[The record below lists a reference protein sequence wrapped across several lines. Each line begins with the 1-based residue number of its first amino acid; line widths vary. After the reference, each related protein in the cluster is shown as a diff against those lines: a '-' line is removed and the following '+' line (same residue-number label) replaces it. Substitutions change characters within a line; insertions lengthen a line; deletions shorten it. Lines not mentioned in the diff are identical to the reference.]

1 MAVSVIFIQ
10 HLLRFYLL
18 KINMIRAILIL
29 SILINSV
36 VAQAQRVDG
45 KVFESTQ
52 KGKEPLIG
60 ANVLWAGTTEGTTT
74 DENGYFSLN
83 LNKRNH
89 LLVFSYVGYQNDTL
103 HVHKPGTVEVVLSSE
118 TNLDGVVIRGNS
130 VAMDRLS
137 PIQNEIITTKALA
150 KAACCNLSESFET
163 NASIS
168 VSYSDAVTGS
178 KQIQMLG
185 LSGAYIQT
193 VSENIPS
200 IRGLAG
206 TFGLNF
212 IPGTWIQSI
221 DIGKGAGSIVNGYEG
236 MTGQIN
242 VELQKPD
249 ISEKLYLNTY
259 VNNFGRGELNLNLS
273 HKLNDRWSTGI
284 LSHASTLQNRIDK
297 NGDGFLDLPLYT
309 QYNLINRW
317 KYQSDKWSTQFGV
330 KALKENRLGGQTSFE
345 KEMKG
350 SDKVYGFGADIERV
364 EVFSKI
370 ARMFPDKPYK
380 GIGLIMNA
388 SDHKQESY
396 FGQTPYNGRQKT
408 LYGNL
413 IYQSIIGTSIHSYK
427 TGISY
432 LLDDYN
438 EMYKDT
444 VMKRTESVPGVF
456 AEYTFNYL
464 EKFVMVAGA
473 RVDRHNMFGTQ
484 FTPRLH
490 LKYSPDVNTTF
501 RASAGRGFR
510 TANPLAEYYGNLVSS
525 RDVIF
530 KEQIRPEVSWNYGV
544 SATREFFVGDMKGS
558 LIVDYYRTDFQNQLV
573 ADMETSYSDANQSP
587 GKLMFYNLDGKAF
600 ANSFQAE
607 LNLEPLKRL
616 EVKLAYRY
624 FDVKHSLH
632 NEGQSILMPKMM
644 TSKDRV
650 LFNAGY
656 ALPYDKWKFDVT
668 VQWNGKKRMPYLG
681 SRDMHEGHTGWRGD
695 GMAPSFY
702 NVNAQITRT
711 FPVWDIYL
719 GGENLTNFRQMNP
732 ILGASDPFGYKFDG
746 GMAWGPV
753 TGRMVYL
760 GFRYK
765 INRQ

>member
-1 MAVSVIFIQ
+1 MIISMLRYIIVLSVFLTPVAV
-10 HLLRFYLL
+10 
-18 KINMIRAILIL
+18 
-29 SILINSV
+29 
-36 VAQAQRVDG
+36 QAQRVEG
-45 KVFESTQ
+45 KVFEAASN
-52 KGKEPLIG
+52 GKEPLEG
-60 ANVLWAGTTEGTTT
+60 ANVVWAGTVNGTVT
-74 DENGYFSLN
+74 DAEGYFSLP
-83 LNKRNH
+83 LNGKDH

-103 HVHKPGTVEVVLSSE
+103 HVHKPGTLEVILKSE
-118 TNLDGVVIRGNS
+118 QTLDGVVIRGNS
-130 VAMDRLS
+130 VSMDRLS
-137 PIQNEIITTKALA
+137 PIQNEIITSRALA

-185 LSGAYIQT
+185 LSGTYIQT

-200 IRGLAG
+200 IRGLAT

-212 IPGTWIQSI
+212 IPGTWIQAI
-221 DIGKGAGSIVNGYEG
+221 DIGKGAGSVVNGYEA

-249 ISEKLYLNTY
+249 ISEKLYLNGY
-259 VNNFGRGELNLNLS
+259 VNNFGRTELNLNLA
-273 HKLNDRWSTGI
+273 HKLNERWSTGI

-297 NGDGFLDLPLYT
+297 NKDGFLDLPLYT

-330 KALKENRLGGQTSFE
+330 KALKENRLGGQAGFE
-345 KEMKG
+345 KEMRG
-350 SDKVYGFGADIERV
+350 SDQVYGFGADIKRY
-364 EVFSKI
+364 EVFGKI

-388 SDHKQESY
+388 SDHKQDSY

-413 IYQSIIGTSIHSYK
+413 IYQSIFGNTNHSYK

-432 LLDDYN
+432 LLDDYY
-438 EMYKDT
+438 ERYKDT
-444 VMKRTESVPGVF
+444 VMTRTESVPGVF
-456 AEYTFNYL
+456 FEYTYNHL
-464 EKFVMVAGA
+464 DKFVMVAGA
-473 RVDRHNMFGTQ
+473 RADHHNMFGTQ
-484 FTPRLH
+484 FTPRFH

-501 RASAGRGFR
+501 RASAGKGFR
-510 TANPLAEYYGNLVSS
+510 VANPLAEYYGNLVSS
-525 RDVIF
+525 REVIF
-530 KEQIRPEVSWNYGV
+530 QEQIRPEVSWNYGV
-544 SATREFFVGDMKGS
+544 SATREFFVGEMRGS
-558 LIVDYYRTDFQNQLV
+558 LVIDYYRTDFENQLV
-573 ADMETSYSDANQSP
+573 ADMETSYSDTEQSP
-587 GKLMFYNLDGKAF
+587 GKLKFYNLDGKAF

-607 LNLEPLKRL
+607 VNLEPLKRL

-624 FDVKHSLH
+624 FDVK
-632 NEGQSILMPKMM
+632 QSMKAETGHTLLMPRMM
-644 TSKDRV
+644 TSKDRI

-656 ALPYDKWKFDVT
+656 ALPYDKWKFDLT

-681 SRDMHEGHTGWRGD
+681 PRDVHEGHEGWVSD
-695 GMAPSFY
+695 VMAPSFY
-702 NVNAQITRT
+702 NVNAQVTRT
-711 FPVWDIYL
+711 FVNWDIYL
-719 GGENLTNFRQMNP
+719 GGENLTNFRQMDP
-732 ILGASDPFGYKFDG
+732 ILNAHDPFGYKFDG

-765 INRQ
+765 IN